1 MGFID
6 VAIPGAIGLVAA
18 LWPQAMF
25 WGSRATPDPKKIR
38 MIRIGGLVLLG
49 VAAVYLVIKLASG

>member
-6 VAIPGAIGLVAA
+6 VVIPGAIGLVAA

-25 WGSRATPDPKKIR
+25 WGSRSAPDPKKIR
-38 MIRIGGLVLLG
+38 LIRIGGLVLLA
-49 VAAVYLVIKLASG
+49 VAAAYLIAKLAGG